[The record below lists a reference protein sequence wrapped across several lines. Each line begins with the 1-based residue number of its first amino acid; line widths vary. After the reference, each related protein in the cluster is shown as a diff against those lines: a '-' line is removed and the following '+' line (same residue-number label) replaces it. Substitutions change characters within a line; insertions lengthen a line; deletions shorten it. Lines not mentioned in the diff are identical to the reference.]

1 MNTMEK
7 EFQKIRKNILALNN
21 QIYVNWGGAGP
32 SPKRV
37 IENINAFLVW
47 ESRIGPFHPKVRE
60 KSIQLKQSLRET
72 ISKIFKSTP
81 DEIAITDNTTTG
93 INIAASGIDWEK
105 SDEVIVANQEHPGGF
120 LPWLIWA
127 KRKNIKVKLLETGES
142 DEQLAN
148 NLNRIITKSTK
159 VVCISHI
166 SWLTGKIFPIEL
178 ISKICK
184 KNSVLLVVDGAQSI
198 GQKDIDIPKTGAD
211 IYTIS
216 GQKWLMG
223 PQGTGALYI
232 RKNISKNILLSR
244 ATYGTA
250 RLKNLNKLTFTPFS
264 NAKKFENGTMNIGLI
279 SGLIESLNLY
289 HQLGPSRIE
298 KRIKNL
304 TEKLVG
310 LMQTEQRV
318 NILSPIKK
326 IESGIV
332 SFSIQGIQSS
342 RVVELLLKR
351 KIILREVESTPAS
364 VRVSIHYVNTEKEVE
379 DIVSSIIEIAQKHK

>member
-1 MNTMEK
+1 MNIMEK
-7 EFQKIRKNILALNN
+7 KFQKIRKNIPALNN

-37 IENINAFLVW
+37 IENINTFLEW
-47 ESRIGPFHPKVRE
+47 ESEIGPFHPKVRE
-60 KSIQLKQSLRET
+60 KSIQLKQTLRET

-120 LPWLIWA
+120 LPWLVWS

-142 DEQLAN
+142 DEELIN
-148 NLNRIITKSTK
+148 NLTRTITKFTK

-166 SWLTGKIFPIEL
+166 SWLTGKIFPIKL

-232 RKNISKNILLSR
+232 RKNILKNILLSR
-244 ATYGTA
+244 ATYGNA

-264 NAKKFENGTMNIGLI
+264 NAKKFENGTTNIGLI

-304 TEKLVG
+304 TEKLVE
-310 LMQTEQRV
+310 LMQNEQRI

-332 SFSIQGIQSS
+332 SFSIQGIESS

-351 KIILREVESTPAS
+351 KIILREVESTPISA
-364 VRVSIHYVNTEKEVE
+364 RVSIHYVNTEKEIE
-379 DIVSSIIEIAQKHK
+379 DIASSIIEIAQKQK